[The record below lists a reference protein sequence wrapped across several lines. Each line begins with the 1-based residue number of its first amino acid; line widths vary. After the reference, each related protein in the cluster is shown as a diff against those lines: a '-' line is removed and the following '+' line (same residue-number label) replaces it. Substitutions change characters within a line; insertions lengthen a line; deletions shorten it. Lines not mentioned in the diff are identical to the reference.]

1 MDLEIKIA
9 GASSRD
15 IEQLLNTITPAS
27 RSGIPQPFV
36 QDVSSSIEAQALLRQ
51 LEVLSTGLEELRL
64 AQQNQSQLQPR
75 HVVYSQPQI
84 SAGPVFAALPPS
96 PDPAEV
102 ARYRTQPLPTVVQEI
117 PLEEGYKMPAWVD
130 KCSSAA
136 VMAMVGVAIGTVVLP
151 LIRPLFQQAPAAPD
165 AKVLP
170 SPPPKSNAN
179 SANLLKVPP
188 QKPPVS
194 ESKNPPPIDVLRLP
208 AIP

>member
-15 IEQLLNTITPAS
+15 IEQLLKTITPAPV
-27 RSGIPQPFV
+27 PQPFV
-36 QDVSSSIEAQALLRQ
+36 QDVSSSIEAQAMMRQ
-51 LEVLSTGLEELRL
+51 FEALASSFEDLRL

-130 KCSSAA
+130 KWSSMSVAVTVGAA
-136 VMAMVGVAIGTVVLP
+136 IAVFGFP
-151 LIRPLFQQAPAAPD
+151 LVRSFLQQPAPATPD

-179 SANLLKVPP
+179 SANLLKVPS

>member
-15 IEQLLNTITPAS
+15 IEQLLKTITPAS
-27 RSGIPQPFV
+27 PQPSI

-51 LEVLSTGLEELRL
+51 LEALSTGFEELRL
-64 AQQNQSQLQPR
+64 AQQNQSQIQPR

-84 SAGPVFAALPPS
+84 SAGPVFPALSPS

-130 KCSSAA
+130 KWSSGA

-151 LIRPLFQQAPAAPD
+151 LVRPLFQQAPAAPD

-170 SPPPKSNAN
+170 SPPPKSSAN
-179 SANLLKVPP
+179 SANLLKVPS

>member
-15 IEQLLNTITPAS
+15 IEQLLKTITPAS
-27 RSGIPQPFV
+27 PQPSI

-51 LEVLSTGLEELRL
+51 LEALSTGFEELRL

-84 SAGPVFAALPPS
+84 SAGPVFAALSPS

-102 ARYRTQPLPTVVQEI
+102 ARYRTQPLPTVAQEI
-117 PLEEGYKMPAWVD
+117 PLEEGSKMPAWVD
-130 KCSSAA
+130 KWSSGA
-136 VMAMVGVAIGTVVLP
+136 VMAMVGVAIGTIVLP

-170 SPPPKSNAN
+170 SPPPKSNADP
-179 SANLLKVPP
+179 ANLLKVPS

>member
-15 IEQLLNTITPAS
+15 IEQLLKTITPAS
-27 RSGIPQPFV
+27 PQPSI

-51 LEVLSTGLEELRL
+51 LEALSTGFEELRL

-84 SAGPVFAALPPS
+84 SAGPVFAALSPS

-130 KCSSAA
+130 KWSSMSVAVTVGAA
-136 VMAMVGVAIGTVVLP
+136 IAVFGFP
-151 LIRPLFQQAPAAPD
+151 LVRSFLQQPAPATPD

-179 SANLLKVPP
+179 SANLLKVPS